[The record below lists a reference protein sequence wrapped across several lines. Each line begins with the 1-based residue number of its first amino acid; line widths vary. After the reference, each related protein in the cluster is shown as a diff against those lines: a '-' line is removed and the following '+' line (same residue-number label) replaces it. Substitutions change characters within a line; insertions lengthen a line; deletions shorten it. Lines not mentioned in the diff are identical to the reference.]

1 MPNDH
6 GMQKHQHGRLAAW
19 EHSSTLSLLG
29 APLEW
34 VCGEK
39 AGQARALMAE
49 RALSSALASTPSAA
63 SSAECSSGANSSA
76 HATLRTNDFRL
87 CHCPRQ

>member
-1 MPNDH
+1 MPKYH
-6 GMQKHQHGRLAAW
+6 GMQDHQHGRLAAW
-19 EHSSTLSLLG
+19 EHSSTLSLFG

-39 AGQARALMAE
+39 AGQARASMAA
-49 RALSSALASTPSAA
+49 RALSSTSASTPSVA
-63 SSAECSSGANSSA
+63 SGAECSSGANSSA
-76 HATLRTNDFRL
+76 HATLRINDVRL